1 MVSIE
6 NRLDIA
12 AMIATVGP
20 EFTRLR
26 RLVQSRV
33 YAEIAR
39 RDTSQLI
46 TLKLRPSGRTIS
58 PSPNLEYIRYLWD
71 YLKGK
76 STVESASVEEIALVA
91 ARNAVEEFYTS
102 DATLEILGR
111 ELIRQLDSNAALKS
125 ALIVEIGGT
134 AKWLRSEVSTALGG
148 SAKVAVGGHVL
159 DSATHAMNSALH
171 TAGGQAV
178 AGLAAKA
185 LAIPAVK
192 IALVKAIIAAAHS
205 VAFQK
210 LVLIAVK
217 KIGVAALVQI
227 FAVKLAAAGG
237 GGTIPGLGWIV
248 TAAVGGLLIYDYK
261 TLPGKLAD
269 KISNDLA
276 NTLSARANELHK
288 TIVLAFGK
296 VALEEIAPH
305 FANSAN

>member
-12 AMIATVGP
+12 AMIATVEP

-26 RLVQSRV
+26 QLVQSRV
-33 YAEIAR
+33 YAEIDR
-39 RDTSQLI
+39 HDTGQLI

-58 PSPNLEYIRYLWD
+58 PSPNREYIRYLWD

-76 STVESASVEEIALVA
+76 STVESASVEDIALDA

-102 DATLEILGR
+102 DATLEILER
-111 ELIRQLDSNAALKS
+111 ELIRQLDSNAAVKN
-125 ALIVEIGGT
+125 ALIEEIGGT
-134 AKWLRSEVSTALGG
+134 AKWLRSEISTELWG
-148 SAKVAVGGHVL
+148 SAKVAVGDRIL

-192 IALVKAIIAAAHS
+192 LALVKAIIAAADS

-227 FAVKLAAAGG
+227 FAVKLTAAGSG
-237 GGTIPGLGWIV
+237 ATIPGLGWIV
-248 TAAVGGLLIYDYK
+248 TAVVVGLLIHDYK
-261 TLPGKLAD
+261 ALPGKLAD

-276 NTLSARANELHK
+276 NTLSAGANELHK
-288 TIVLAFGK
+288 TIMLAVGK
-296 VALEEIAPH
+296 VALKEIAQY